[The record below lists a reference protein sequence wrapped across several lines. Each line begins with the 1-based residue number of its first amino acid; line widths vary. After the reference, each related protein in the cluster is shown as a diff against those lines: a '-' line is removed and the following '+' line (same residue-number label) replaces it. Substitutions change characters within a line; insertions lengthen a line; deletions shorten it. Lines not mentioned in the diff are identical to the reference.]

1 MTSRISSLQRSQLQQ
16 IVSTMVYAAE
26 ADTPEQVLR
35 RIAQASCAL
44 IGARYAALGVPGGR
58 DEGLTFFEVSGMTDE
73 EIARID
79 HPPLGKGLLGAIID
93 EQQPA
98 RVDNIAEDPRS
109 VGFPKGHP
117 PMTTF
122 LGVPIQVG
130 SQLLGILYL
139 TEKEDGQ
146 LFDQSDQWLAETM
159 ARYAALAIAGSQLR
173 EQQRRLTLLEE
184 RERIGMELHDGVI
197 QSLYALGMRLHLGR
211 STGEVPPADL
221 ETVIDGLNNVIEDIR
236 AYIMD
241 LKPMTGARTVRQSFS
256 DIVARLYVPET
267 LTVNVDAPNKLPPF
281 APSDFESICS
291 IAREALSNAMRH
303 AQAEEVG
310 IRVWQDSH
318 NFQMMIWDDGQGFN
332 PSDIPEDAGLG
343 LKNIRQRVRLHQGTL
358 SIESTPGQGTTIRV
372 TIPANGRGEWGGLSE

>member
-1 MTSRISSLQRSQLQQ
+1 MANRFSSLQRSQLQQ

-26 ADTPEQVLR
+26 ADTSEQVLR
-35 RIAQASCAL
+35 RIAQASCEL
-44 IGARYAALGVPGGR
+44 IGARYGAVGVPGGQ

-73 EIARID
+73 EISRID
-79 HPPLGKGLLGAIID
+79 HPPVGKGLLGAIIH
-93 EQQPA
+93 EQQPV
-98 RVDNIAEDPRS
+98 RVDDIAKDPRS

-139 TEKEDGQ
+139 TDKEDGQ
-146 LFDQSDQWLAETM
+146 PFDPFDQWLAETM

-184 RERIGMELHDGVI
+184 RQRIGMELHDGVI
-197 QSLYALGMRLHLGR
+197 QSLYALGMRLDLGL
-211 STGEVPPADL
+211 STGEITPTDL
-221 ETVIDGLNNVIEDIR
+221 KTVIDGLNKVIEDIR

-241 LKPMTGARTVRQSFS
+241 LKPIAGARTVRQSVS

-281 APSDFESICS
+281 APADFESICS

-303 AQAEEVG
+303 AQADEVG

-318 NFQMMIWDDGQGFN
+318 NFQMMIWDDGQGFD
-332 PSDIPEDAGLG
+332 PTDLSKDAGLG
-343 LKNIRQRVRLHQGTL
+343 LRNIKERVRLHQGTL
-358 SIESTPGQGTTIRV
+358 SIESRPGQGTTIRV
-372 TIPANGRGEWGGLSE
+372 TIPANGRDKWRDDPE

>member
-1 MTSRISSLQRSQLQQ
+1 MAGRISSLQRSQLQQ

-35 RIAQASCAL
+35 RIAEASCEL
-44 IGARYAALGVPGGR
+44 IGARYAALGVPGGK
-58 DEGLTFFEVSGMTDE
+58 DGGFTFFEVSGMNDD

-79 HPPLGKGLLGAIID
+79 HPPLGKGLLGAIVD
-93 EQQPA
+93 EKQPS
-98 RVDNIAEDPRS
+98 RVSHISDDPRS
-109 VGFPKGHP
+109 SGFPKGHP
-117 PMTTF
+117 LMNTF

-139 TEKEDGQ
+139 TDKEDDQ
-146 LFDQSDQWLAETM
+146 PFDQSDQWLAETM

-184 RERIGMELHDGVI
+184 RQRIGMELHDGVI
-197 QSLYALGMRLHLGR
+197 QSLYALGMRLDLGR
-211 STGEVPPADL
+211 STGEVTPNDL

-241 LKPMTGARTVRQSFS
+241 LKPMAGARTVRQYFS

-281 APSDFESICS
+281 NPTDFESICS

-303 AQAEEVG
+303 AQADEVG

-332 PSDIPEDAGLG
+332 PGDIPEEAGLG
-343 LKNIRQRVRLHQGTL
+343 LRNIRERVRLHQGAL

-372 TIPANGRGEWGGLSE
+372 TIPANGRGEWSGISE